1 MKMRAIFTSPRLPFA
16 LVLGTA
22 LLALTVVGL
31 GAYVRLSD
39 AGLGCPDWPGCYG
52 HLSPHHAA
60 DAIAAAHAQAP
71 DGPVSAI
78 KAWKEMVHRYLASG
92 LGLAILVI
100 AWLAWRRER
109 GMNLA
114 VGLGLAGLVVFQGL
128 LGMWT
133 VTLLLRP
140 AVVSAHLLGGMATLA
155 LLVWLSARMGDG
167 QRAAETGLPVATA
180 GLALGIVALQIAL
193 GGWVSTNYA
202 ALACTDFPTCHGR
215 WWPQA
220 DWLRGFQ
227 IRRELGMDGEGQAL
241 SLEALTAMHWAHRLG
256 AVLATLGVGLLG
268 LRLLA
273 RPAWR
278 LWGAGLLGLLALQLL
293 LGVANVLAG
302 LPLPVAVAHSLGA
315 ALLLWGLVWVNVKMR
330 SVP

>member
-1 MKMRAIFTSPRLPFA
+1 MNMKPVSTRLPLG
-16 LVLGTA
+16 LVLAAA
-22 LLALTVVGL
+22 LLALVVVGL

-60 DAIAAAHAQAP
+60 DAIAAAQAQAP
-71 DGPVSAI
+71 EGPVSPA
-78 KAWKEMVHRYLASG
+78 KAWKEMVHRYLASTLG
-92 LGLAILVI
+92 LGIMAI
-100 AWLAWRRER
+100 AWLAWRREQGVNR
-109 GMNLA
+109 A
-114 VGLGLAGLVVFQGL
+114 VGLGLVGLVVFQGL

-155 LLVWLSARMGDG
+155 LLVWLGARQQGHPEPDRSG
-167 QRAAETGLPVATA
+167 PALLA
-180 GLALGIVALQIAL
+180 GLALAAVVLQIAL

-202 ALACTDFPTCHGR
+202 ALACTDFPTCHGS

-220 DWLRGFQ
+220 DWRHGFQ
-227 IRRELGMDGEGQAL
+227 IHRELGVDVQGQAL

-256 AVLATLGVGLLG
+256 ALLATLGVGFLG

-278 LWGAGLLGLLALQLL
+278 AWGLGLLGLLALQLL

-302 LPLPVAVAHSLGA
+302 LPLAVAVAHNLGA
-315 ALLLWGLVWVNVKMR
+315 ALLLAGLVWVNVKMR
-330 SVP
+330 RAA

>member
-1 MKMRAIFTSPRLPFA
+1 MPTPSTLPRT
-16 LVLGTA
+16 LVLATA
-22 LLALTVVGL
+22 LLALVVVGL

-52 HLSPHHAA
+52 QLTPHHAA

-71 DGPVSAI
+71 EGPVSHA

-92 LGLAILVI
+92 LGLAIMAI

-109 GMNLA
+109 GMNRA
-114 VGLGLAGLVVFQGL
+114 VGLALAGLVVFQGL

-155 LLVWLSARMGDG
+155 LLVWLSARLGNG
-167 QRAAETGLPVATA
+167 ERATEKGLPAAAA
-180 GLALGIVALQIAL
+180 GLALGIVVAQIAL

-202 ALACTDFPTCHGR
+202 ALACADFPTCHGS

-220 DWLRGFQ
+220 DWWRGFQ
-227 IRRELGMDGEGQAL
+227 VRRELGMDGEGQAL
-241 SLEALTAMHWAHRLG
+241 GMAALTAMHWAHRLG
-256 AVLATLGVGLLG
+256 AVLAALGAGWLG

-273 RPAWR
+273 WPAWR
-278 LWGAGLLGLLALQLL
+278 WWGGGLLGLLALQLL

-302 LPLPVAVAHSLGA
+302 LPLPVAVAHNLGA
-315 ALLLWGLVWVNVKMR
+315 ALLLSALVWVNVKMR
-330 SVP
+330 RSA

>member
-1 MKMRAIFTSPRLPFA
+1 MKPASLRLPLG
-16 LVLGTA
+16 LVLA
-22 LLALTVVGL
+22 AAMLAFMVVGL

-52 HLSPHHAA
+52 HVTPHHAA

-71 DGPVSAI
+71 EGPVSPA

-92 LGLAILVI
+92 LGLAIMAI

-109 GMNLA
+109 GVNRA

-155 LLVWLSARMGDG
+155 LLVWLTARLGGAQRHAVPGRYGLSA
-167 QRAAETGLPVATA
+167 A
-180 GLALGIVALQIAL
+180 LALGLVVLQIAL

-202 ALACTDFPTCHGR
+202 ALACADFPTCHGS
-215 WWPQA
+215 WWPLA
-220 DWLRGFQ
+220 DWSGGFQ
-227 IRRELGMDGEGQAL
+227 MHRELGVDGQGQAL
-241 SLEALTAMHWAHRLG
+241 GMEALIAMHWAHRLG
-256 AVLATLGVGLLG
+256 AVLAALGVGWLG

-278 LWGAGLLGLLALQLL
+278 WWGAGLLGLLGLQVL

-302 LPLPVAVAHSLGA
+302 LPLPVAVAHNLGA
-315 ALLLWGLVWVNVKMR
+315 ALLLSALVWLNVRIR
-330 SVP
+330 SVA